1 MTSKLAYQKLII
13 YDAHCIICN
22 SSVHFVAKH
31 DKTNTIHFTH
41 AETPAG
47 QKYAHL
53 LPDNLT
59 PDMTVAFVSGSE
71 VFVMSDAVIEIAR
84 HLRFP
89 FNLLKGLRRIPKSW
103 RDGLYRL
110 IARNRFR
117 FFKRRQS
124 CILPSPALREKVVE

>member
-1 MTSKLAYQKLII
+1 MTSYKAYQKLII

-22 SSVHFVAKH
+22 ASAHIIAKQ
-31 DKTNTIHFTH
+31 DKTNTIYFTH
-41 AETPAG
+41 AKTSTG
-47 QKYAHL
+47 QQYADM

-59 PDMTVAFVSGSE
+59 PDMTVAFVSNSR
-71 VFVMSDAVIEIAR
+71 VYVMSDAVIEVAR

-89 FNLLKGLRRIPKSW
+89 FSLLKGLRLLPKTW

-117 FFKRRQS
+117 IFKRRQS
-124 CILPSPALREKVVE
+124 CILPSPDLRVKMIE

>member
-1 MTSKLAYQKLII
+1 MTSNPAYQKLII

-22 SSVHFVAKH
+22 SSVQFIAKN
-31 DKTNTIHFTH
+31 DKSSTLFFTH
-41 AETPAG
+41 PETTTG
-47 QKYAHL
+47 KKYAHM

-59 PDMTVAFVSGSE
+59 PEMTVAFVSGSE

-84 HLRFP
+84 HLKFP
-89 FNLLKGLRRIPKSW
+89 YNLLKGLRLIPKSW

-124 CILPSPALREKVVE
+124 CLLPSPALREKVID